1 MRTPEEYEEREK
13 KIQKLHFRCMR
24 NKIDVYH
31 VQRRDITWVKDNDGV
46 VSPRLEIHHFKRIIK
61 SHHIHFENNEG
72 EEEKVEVTKIK
83 RRDEATCMICFDEYE
98 IGDVI
103 AFTKVLIAITIF
115 MVV

>member
-1 MRTPEEYEEREK
+1 M
-13 KIQKLHFRCMR
+13 
-24 NKIDVYH
+24 
-31 VQRRDITWVKDNDGV
+31 KDNDGV
-46 VSPRLEIHHFKRIIK
+46 VSPRLEIRHFKRIIK

-103 AFTKVLIAITIF
+103 AFNKSYDCNHHFHGPCIKKWLCTSLTEKCPVCTLNF
-115 MVV
+115 EEP